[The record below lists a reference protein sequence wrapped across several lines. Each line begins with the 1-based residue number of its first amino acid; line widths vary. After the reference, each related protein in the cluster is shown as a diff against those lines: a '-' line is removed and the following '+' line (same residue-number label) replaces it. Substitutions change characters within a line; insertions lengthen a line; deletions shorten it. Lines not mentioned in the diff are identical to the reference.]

1 MIESV
6 YKNLAFM
13 MSNGTAALVNPGEG
27 AVVARNGKIVT
38 AQRGKGVSVHETFNS
53 DMRPVGLAAFSLMA
67 LIISILI
74 LIAFMFIGK
83 LLWNNYL
90 VKNIQGVKPLNSWV
104 ELLGIYILVRIFF
117 TR

>member
-1 MIESV
+1 MIETV
-6 YKNLAFM
+6 YNNIALM
-13 MSNGTAALVNPGEG
+13 LPQGGAAVVNPGEG
-27 AVVARNGKIVT
+27 AVAVRDGTVVT
-38 AQRGKGVSVHETFNS
+38 AQRGEGVTVHEKFS

-67 LIISILI
+67 LIITILI

-90 VKNIQGVKPLNSWV
+90 AKNIQGVKPLNSWV

-117 TR
+117 SR

>member
-6 YKNLAFM
+6 YNNLTFM

-27 AVVARNGKIVT
+27 AVVARDGKVVT
-38 AQRGKGVSVHETFNS
+38 AQRGQGVTVHERFNS
-53 DMRPVGLAAFSLMA
+53 DMRPVGLAGFSLMV
-67 LIISILI
+67 LLVTVLI
-74 LIAFMFIGK
+74 LIVFMYIGK

-90 VKNIQGVKPLNSWV
+90 AKNIQGVKPLNSWV

-117 TR
+117 SR